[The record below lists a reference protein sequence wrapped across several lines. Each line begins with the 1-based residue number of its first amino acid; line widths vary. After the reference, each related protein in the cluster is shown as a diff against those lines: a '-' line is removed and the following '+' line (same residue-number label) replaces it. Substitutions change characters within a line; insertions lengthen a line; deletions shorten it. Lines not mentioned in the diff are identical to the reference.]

1 MNPPPHGRGGRS
13 RYGPPAQQA
22 GQQQQQ
28 QYPFVVDP
36 TEVAGAEVRA
46 FFPAP
51 GAGEP
56 PPSSSSAAER
66 APPPPMNQG
75 HRHYGG
81 GAAEISLAAAHGHGQ
96 GQHGFH
102 HHRYHQFG
110 VEGRQDG
117 GGPSSASS
125 LPRHSSSPPG
135 FFSSPVV
142 DNGFPSARA
151 GVNGEAHHAMSGY
164 QKKMKSPMNLSRQGA
179 LSQFSEDG
187 IPNDLTNNVHGI
199 GHYEENITANNVAR
213 SFSTGFSIGSWEDPN
228 SIVFSNPTSKAG
240 IHNNDDIIASISNSY
255 ELQFGVAKE
264 TAGLLQMQQ
273 DQVPFRVRA
282 KRGCATHPRSI
293 AERERRTRISEK
305 LRKLQALVP
314 NMDKQTSTADMLDLA
329 VDHIRGL
336 QSELQALKEDK
347 EKCTCRGNRPSGR

>member
-1 MNPPPHGRGGRS
+1 MNPPPQRGGRS
-13 RYGPPAQQA
+13 RYGPAAQQA

-28 QYPFVVDP
+28 QYPFIVDP
-36 TEVAGAEVRA
+36 TEAAGAAVRA

-56 PPSSSSAAER
+56 PPPPSSSAAER
-66 APPPPMNQG
+66 ARSTMQHG
-75 HRHYGG
+75 HHHYGG
-81 GAAEISLAAAHGHGQ
+81 GAPEISLAAHGHGQ
-96 GQHGFH
+96 GHHGIH

-117 GGPSSASS
+117 GGPSSSVS

-151 GVNGEAHHAMSGY
+151 GVGGEVHHAMSGY
-164 QKKMKSPMNLSRQGA
+164 HKKMKSPMNLSRQGA

-187 IPNDLTNNVHGI
+187 IPDDLTNNNVHGI
-199 GHYEENITANNVAR
+199 GHSEENITANNVAR
-213 SFSTGFSIGSWEDPN
+213 SFSSGFSIGSWEDSN
-228 SIVFSNPTSKAG
+228 SIVFSNPASKAG

-264 TAGLLQMQQ
+264 MAGLLQRQQ

-347 EKCTCRGNRPSGR
+347 EKCTCRGNRPPGR